1 MKTILEIE
9 CTFKKEEEMENGNY
23 RIKWKDDYQ
32 EINTNTFIFSILKE
46 DEWTNLSEILDF
58 TQFKTIR
65 LKIKQT
71 NE

>member
-58 TQFKTIR
+58 AQFKIIK
-65 LKIKQT
+65 LKTKQH
-71 NE
+71 E